1 MKRKL
6 FLIISVL
13 LSSIYLT
20 AQTSQEAFELST
32 SNIFG
37 SARYT
42 SMGGAFGS
50 LGGDLS
56 SISDNPAGA
65 AVFLFPEVG
74 VSFEVNFNNSIS
86 NGDTSNSPVKGSYSD
101 LNQFGLVFSLNN
113 SDDGP
118 FKKNKFW
125 F

>member
-6 FLIISVL
+6 FSIISVL
-13 LSSIYLT
+13 LSSLYLT

-65 AVFLFPEVG
+65 AVFLYPEVG

-101 LNQFGLVFSLNN
+101 LNQFGLVFSFQIF
-113 SDDGP
+113 S
-118 FKKNKFW
+118 
-125 F
+125 